1 MAVDWAE
8 KLVGLMVR
16 LRVDKWV
23 HKTVDETVDERGS
36 KLADKME
43 LDGVVALADS
53 KVAMLAEEWACSTEL

>member
-16 LRVDKWV
+16 LRVDVWV

-43 LDGVVALADS
+43 LVGVVALADS
-53 KVAMLAEEWACSTEL
+53 KVAMLAEEWACLTEL

>member
-23 HKTVDETVDERGS
+23 HKTVDETVD
-36 KLADKME
+36 
-43 LDGVVALADS
+43 
-53 KVAMLAEEWACSTEL
+53 

>member
-23 HKTVDETVDERGS
+23 HKTIDETVYERGS
-36 KLADKME
+36 KLAEMME

-53 KVAMLAEEWACSTEL
+53 KVAMSAEEWACSTEL